1 MTHNPLKTPA
11 DPARHDPRQLAYAAH
26 RRAWAAEADA
36 VDHTSPEGLA
46 LWAEIEALARAH
58 QPAPESPLP
67 ATSLV
72 FEQPVH
78 PVAVGVP
85 SVETIETSGFI
96 QER

>member
-11 DPARHDPRQLAYAAH
+11 GAAQDPRQLAYAAH

-46 LWAEIEALARAH
+46 LWAEMEARARAH
-58 QPAPESPLP
+58 QAAPESPLP

-78 PVAVGVP
+78 PVAVGAP
-85 SVETIETSGFI
+85 SVETIETSGYV
-96 QER
+96 QEK